1 MIGEDKEPGY
11 IQFLCLMITTYSI
24 VMLCMITNYLQY
36 KQNKFIYG
44 IIILNIFCIFYII
57 CINKIIKNTK
67 NTKKQNL
74 IPLECPK
81 NYNTI

>member
-1 MIGEDKEPGY
+1 MIGEDREPGY

-24 VMLCMITNYLQY
+24 AMLCMITNYLEY

-44 IIILNIFCIFYII
+44 IIVINIFCIFFVFF
-57 CINKIIKNTK
+57 INKMIK

-74 IPLECPK
+74 FPLEYPK